1 MKSCINCNKEL
12 NLSDKFCPEC
22 GQSTNNKLNLNV
34 LFADLIGNYLSFDAR
49 FFKTIIPLLFK
60 PGYVAKAFINGKRK
74 TYLHPGKIYLF
85 ISVLFFFLFS
95 LSTRSFNSE
104 INKNLYEEVFNDIN
118 VIHTDSTQDSTLI
131 TPINTLSDTTIID
144 TSASRITSLQQQQT
158 KLLESDN
165 VFLQQLGKIIET
177 KGQNI
182 FNVFFNLISI
192 AIFLLVPIYAL
203 FLKLLFYKS
212 YSFTQHL
219 VFSLY
224 LFSFGFLVST
234 LYLGL
239 YSWDENGYIMGG
251 LCLLFFIYL
260 TFSFKYFYNKT
271 FTKSLLKASIQ
282 SLIFIG
288 VLTPTTF
295 ILLIISSI
303 YMY

>member
-95 LSTRSFNSE
+95 FSTRSFNSE

-131 TPINTLSDTTIID
+131 TPITTPLDTAIAD
-144 TSASRITSLQQQQT
+144 TSTSKITSLQQQQT

-192 AIFLLVPIYAL
+192 AIFLLVPVYAL
-203 FLKLLFYKS
+203 FLKLLFYKP

-239 YSWDENGYIMGG
+239 YSWDENGYIMGV

-260 TFSFKYFYNKT
+260 TFSFKHFYNKT
-271 FTKSLLKASIQ
+271 FSKSLLKASIQ